1 MFEPAVVS
9 LDPQAQRKGY
19 YLVVDLQ
26 GQEYSIYL
34 DQQRAAEDHPA
45 AVVGNHQDLPRT
57 HMEVGLDDHTVAVRA
72 ET

>member
-1 MFEPAVVS
+1 MVS
-9 LDPQAQRKGY
+9 LTLQAQKEGF
-19 YLVVDLQ
+19 YLVVDPQ

-45 AVVGNHQDLPRT
+45 ALVGSHQDLRHT
-57 HMEVGLDDHTVAVRA
+57 HRAVGSDDHMVAVRA